1 MMHNYV
7 INLLV
12 RNHAGVMSQITGLFS
27 RRNFNLEGIVCGP
40 VGNGDRSRMYLTVA
54 TDAKLEQILLQLQ
67 KLYDV
72 LEVSRDDGNK
82 VTEMLKG
89 LEDSPSYISR
99 ILKAG

>member
-1 MMHNYV
+1 MHNYV

-40 VGNGDRSRMYLTVA
+40 VGDGGRSRMYLTVA
-54 TDAKLEQILLQLQ
+54 SDCKLEQIMLQLQ

-72 LEVSRDDGNK
+72 LEVSRDDDNPI
-82 VTEMLKG
+82 TAMLSG
-89 LEDSPSYISR
+89 LEDSPEYGGEM
-99 ILKAG
+99 LKAG

>member
-1 MMHNYV
+1 MHNYV

-40 VGNGDRSRMYLTVA
+40 VGDGGRSRMYLTVA
-54 TDAKLEQILLQLQ
+54 SDSKLEQILLQLQ

-72 LEVSRDDGNK
+72 LEVSRDDDNSVKELLSG
-82 VTEMLKG
+82 LK
-89 LEDSPSYISR
+89 DSPEYENSM
-99 ILKAG
+99 LKAG

>member
-1 MMHNYV
+1 MHNYV

-40 VGNGDRSRMYLTVA
+40 VGDGGRSRMYLTVA
-54 TDAKLEQILLQLQ
+54 SDCKLEQIMLQLQ

-72 LEVSRDDGNK
+72 LEVSRDDDNPI
-82 VTEMLKG
+82 TELLSG
-89 LEDSPSYISR
+89 LEDSPDYEGEM
-99 ILKAG
+99 LKAG